1 MRDQTGRK
9 RWVPQAMVNEKVAR
23 GWRPI
28 EGYAEYRNL
37 AGNPFVGNSGLLDF
51 SRGPKRGRDL
61 EQYYGRL
68 EQFASEGQAQVRW
81 EDILP
86 PQLEVKSAEDVERA
100 LRIYGGY
107 GDDVKIEVERSGGSE
122 WKVTMPGVRH
132 PIPFASDIPG
142 LSALN
147 PQFTDAKEMY
157 IQDPNTSHIEGMGVP
172 VKDREGGSLVP
183 DDLSTPEDTGW
194 LEEMGF
200 GTVAEYEDYLTA
212 QSQRFVVTGMDP
224 DKAREY
230 TRRINTIYSQSPL
243 PVQVQLVQLIQ
254 AGMDV
259 DGSLME
265 QLQALGGGEVYNQ
278 LQTQPGLLEI
288 YQEMADAWRPDTI
301 VQKTSDTVKAALDAG
316 LSMERAQEL
325 AEHVMWE
332 YESSAINLDSIVRVP
347 PELIERSAP
356 DLPEIDLGGGPR
368 GGRGYSVKRVYEPP
382 DRREVEKMVREYM
395 GRVIGDQPSADVNR
409 LTDLYMKHHRQHFDN
424 PSNGISPWFSVEAEV
439 RELAGYD
446 YIHQN
451 RPDSVAEEEW
461 LTSYQDILRNRT
473 DLSPTMLDDFARN
486 AAAGAWSTE
495 TTARGAVAQQAMNT
509 GRQRPGFF
517 RKISDATFNI
527 ARNM

>member
-9 RWVPQAMVNEKVAR
+9 RWVPQAMVNEKIAR
-23 GWRPI
+23 GWKPV
-28 EGYAEYRNL
+28 EGYAAHRNL
-37 AGNPFVGNSGLLDF
+37 EGNPFFDNGYLDF
-51 SRGPKRGRDL
+51 SRGPKRGREL
-61 EQYYGRL
+61 EQYHGRL
-68 EQFASEGQAQVRW
+68 RDFASQGQAQVRW

-86 PQLEVKSAEDVERA
+86 PQLEVRSAEDLERA

-107 GDDVKIEVERSGGSE
+107 GDDVDIKVERSGGNE
-122 WKVTMPGVRH
+122 WKVSMPGVRH
-132 PIPFASDIPG
+132 PIPFTEGLPFASMG
-142 LSALN
+142 AY
-147 PQFTDAKEMY
+147 QFTDAKEMY
-157 IQDPNTSHIEGMGVP
+157 IQDPNTSPVDGMGRP
-172 VKDREGGSLVP
+172 VSDRDDGLVP
-183 DDLSTPEDTGW
+183 DELTTPEETGW
-194 LEEMGF
+194 LEQMGF

-212 QSQRFVVTGMDP
+212 QSQRFVVTGMDA
-224 DKAREY
+224 DKAREL

-254 AGMDV
+254 AGMDA
-259 DGSLME
+259 DGSLLE
-265 QLQALGGGEVYNQ
+265 QLKALDGGQVYNS

-325 AEHVMWE
+325 ADHVLWE
-332 YESSAINLDSIVRVP
+332 YESSAPNLDSIVRVP

-356 DLPEIDLGGGPR
+356 DLPQIDLSGGSR
-368 GGRGYSVKRVYEPP
+368 GGSGYSIKRVYEPP

-409 LTDLYMKHHRQHFDN
+409 LTDLYMKQHRQHFDN

-439 RELAGYD
+439 REIAGYD
-446 YIHQN
+446 YVHQN
-451 RPDSVAEEEW
+451 RPDSVAEEQW
-461 LTSYQDILRNRT
+461 LTAYQNILRSQT

-495 TTARGAVAQQAMNT
+495 STARGAVAQQAMNT

-517 RKISDATFNI
+517 RKIGNATFNI